1 MAVELSA
8 QDIWNDV
15 KRIREVSPLVHN
27 ITNYVVMNTTANALL
42 AIGASPVMAH
52 AQDEVADMVGI
63 ASALVI
69 NIGTLSPDWIVAM
82 KKAMAVAAAKGTPII
97 LDPVGAGATAFRTQ
111 TCHDLLEQTQPTVI
125 RGNASEI
132 MALIDSTIQTK
143 GVDSSIDI
151 TPVKATQ
158 SLASRHSCVVVV
170 SGERD
175 LIADERSC
183 VYVDNGHPMMPK
195 VTGLGCTASALMG
208 AFAAV
213 QPNPLLAAAHTMAV
227 MGICGEIAAERAS
240 GPGSLQMHFI
250 DSLYQLSEHQLKDR
264 LKG

>member
-1 MAVELSA
+1 MPVELSA
-8 QDIWNDV
+8 QEIWNDIQ
-15 KRIREVSPLVHN
+15 RIHDVSPLVHN

-52 AQDEVADMVGI
+52 AQEEIADMVGI

-69 NIGTLSPDWIVAM
+69 NIGTLSRDWIVAM
-82 KKAMAVAAAKGTPII
+82 KRAMESAAEKAIPII
-97 LDPVGAGATAFRTQ
+97 FDPVGAGATAFRTR
-111 TCHDLLEQTQPTVI
+111 TCHELLEQVRPTVI

-132 MALIDSTIQTK
+132 MALVDSTVQTK
-143 GVDSSIDI
+143 GVDSLIDI
-151 TPVKATQ
+151 APVKAAQ
-158 SLASRHSCVVVV
+158 SLAKRLSCVVVV
-170 SGERD
+170 SGESD
-175 LIADERSC
+175 LIADGRTC
-183 VYVDNGHPMMPK
+183 VYTHNGHSLMPK

-208 AFAAV
+208 AFSAV
-213 QPNPLLAAAHTMAV
+213 QSNPLLAAAHTMAV

-250 DSLYQLSEHQLKDR
+250 DSLYQLSEQQIVDH